1 VARNLII
8 ETVGGKRKFHV
19 NKGQRTAILDAAC
32 VGCCASVYIRPRL
45 CPSPGG
51 TLSGDTGAA
60 DISAPIG
67 LQVSALDAAGSF
79 FCFNGRCYYVTDP
92 ADYWDVSAV
101 PGTDFRVVSQGEWD
115 SVTQYDECDH
125 CPCTFI
131 GRTGA
136 SYSSDATADFS
147 VDLTTSGTGT
157 LHDES
162 HNPQS
167 TVAFSGTLSAS
178 NPAPLPFT
186 GRNCAGGVRVP
197 FFAGPINVVRHFEWT
212 ITRISDG
219 VVTDSGGY
227 DATTS
232 EDLTISLADDGGAV
246 QFTAFR
252 APTLD
257 NTLGTTTIVPAWA
270 GGSPPYNG
278 VVDGT
283 CAGAAFSESYSLTT
297 PYIGSDTIEE
307 VADVDMT
314 ITVNGNTCPCD
325 AAVHLY
331 RKLEYVWDCD
341 DATGTMR
348 VLWQRCMTGA
358 VTHDWQDE
366 ADVQCTIR
374 GGRRVKVFTKIEDL
388 GTCPDP
394 LPDPTASLP
403 SPPTVTDCTDCPDG
417 SKCLWR
423 FIAQYVSGS
432 WSIIS
437 RTLVGCR
444 RTKDYPAWT
453 YVSPCKRAIDLFG
466 ESCAVPGDCGATPP
480 ADPALPGSAPS
491 ETCPALT
498 CRKRITYQSEWSCE
512 FATWNG
518 EEGDQIPQYVPD
530 SGVCVDGGTAA
541 HDWEITSFDPGTDDP
556 IATIETFIGE
566 CDCANVGDPITP
578 TFDEI
583 NDNRP
588 GDPPF
593 SAADLCP

>member
-374 GGRRVKVFTKIEDL
+374 GGRKVKVFTKIQDL
-388 GTCPDP
+388 G
-394 LPDPTASLP
+394 
-403 SPPTVTDCTDCPDG
+403 
-417 SKCLWR
+417 
-423 FIAQYVSGS
+423 
-432 WSIIS
+432 
-437 RTLVGCR
+437 
-444 RTKDYPAWT
+444 
-453 YVSPCKRAIDLFG
+453 
-466 ESCAVPGDCGATPP
+466 AVPRSAARPRRLTPLAPNGHRLHRLPRGARSVCG
-480 ADPALPGSAPS
+480 GSSRSTSRARDRSSRRNASASDAGGRKTTRRGRYSLAAPRRACSRSTCS
-491 ETCPALT
+491 ET
-498 CRKRITYQSEWSCE
+498 
-512 FATWNG
+512 
-518 EEGDQIPQYVPD
+518 
-530 SGVCVDGGTAA
+530 TAM
-541 HDWEITSFDPGTDDP
+541 T
-556 IATIETFIGE
+556 
-566 CDCANVGDPITP
+566 
-578 TFDEI
+578 
-583 NDNRP
+583 
-588 GDPPF
+588 
-593 SAADLCP
+593 